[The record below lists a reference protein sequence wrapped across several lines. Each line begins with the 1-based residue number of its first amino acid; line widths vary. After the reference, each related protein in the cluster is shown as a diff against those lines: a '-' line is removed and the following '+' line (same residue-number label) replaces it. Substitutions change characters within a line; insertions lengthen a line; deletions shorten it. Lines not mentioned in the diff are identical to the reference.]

1 MNGRTIARVAATVTS
16 LGISAVLTLTG
27 PASAAPDAP
36 IDQAVTHLTERAGTD
51 AAARAGVDALGSY
64 LGLVDVAELRDIA
77 GAWAPFAY
85 AAPTFGC
92 GSNGPITTIIA
103 AGTTQGNNPDQGT
116 SPEPGTLRFSATPSH
131 SGAPLSSGLVVA
143 WLNVNNGL
151 SGIDALDDMTEFNL
165 PTLSKTVRT
174 GPGTVIASMWGV
186 IGYPGAHCVMTPTV
200 GTFVV
205 PETPAPA
212 PAPSAPAPAAPETAP
227 AAPQPGSGGA
237 PGAPAPETAP
247 VIAPTA

>member
-16 LGISAVLTLTG
+16 LVGAVLPLTG
-27 PASAAPDAP
+27 PAAAAPDAT
-36 IDQAVTHLTERAGTD
+36 IDQAVTQLTERAGTD
-51 AAARAGVDALGSY
+51 PAARAGVDALGSY
-64 LGLVDVAELRDIA
+64 VKLVDVAELRDIA

-103 AGTTQGNNPDQGT
+103 AGTTQGSNPDHGA

-131 SGAPLSSGLVVA
+131 SGAPLNSGLVVA

-165 PTLSKTVRT
+165 PTLSKTVHT

-205 PETPAPA
+205 PEAPVAAPA
-212 PAPSAPAPAAPETAP
+212 PAAPAPVAPETAP
-227 AAPQPGSGGA
+227 AAPQPA
-237 PGAPAPETAP
+237 PGVAPTPQPAPGIVP
-247 VIAPTA
+247 GS